1 MEVFLSIQLDEK
13 GYVIIGEAA
22 LALALR
28 EQNIDVLSLINEL
41 NSMAEFSLND
51 ERLYSISEARS
62 WLIGLNVIGEEAE
75 AVPYIKTLTS
85 LNDK

>member
-1 MEVFLSIQLDEK
+1 MHKTGIQLALNTRLSSTNGGFLSIQLDEK

-51 ERLYSISEARS
+51 ERFIF
-62 WLIGLNVIGEEAE
+62 
-75 AVPYIKTLTS
+75 YI
-85 LNDK
+85 